1 MKASAGE
8 VFKMGWN
15 KSIGGKLY
23 KGFGL
28 IMAIV
33 VFAFL
38 LNWLAVRHEQ
48 NTRALYKNS
57 ITLVENL
64 SRLDRMRSQNRLYLR
79 NFLLNG
85 DRREADALARGQSD
99 LDLLIN
105 EMKDTALS
113 LDDESNNVRQL
124 LDQLADGERE
134 WARNFANP
142 LMEKRRQ
149 VDTGSATVAELQ
161 IAYLQATPTQEQK
174 QKEEQPLM
182 QLQGIVKSL
191 NDKAEKS
198 DSTAALM
205 ITVFTLGGMVL
216 VMAVASMIS
225 LRVAKSITVP
235 LSQLIAVSEQ
245 IGNAGDLEQQVEI
258 KGEDEVAQLA
268 RTFNNMVMYLREM
281 AGISEAIAG
290 GDLSVEINPRSSRD
304 TLGKAFREMTIGL
317 RSLVKN
323 VRDSAAQV
331 ASGSNQVASASDE
344 SAKIS
349 VQAASAI
356 DEVTSTMHEMSIN
369 VQNMVKSTQMQAS
382 NVSET
387 SASIDEMVASIQ
399 RVADT
404 AKVLLDISQR
414 SRDEVHNGINTMEK
428 ATDGLS
434 RINAAIG
441 SSAEII
447 SALGQ
452 RADDIGKIIEV
463 IDDLAEQTNLLALNA
478 AIEAARAGEHG
489 LGFAVVADEVRKLA
503 EKSAQSTRE
512 ISELIQSIQKEARKA
527 VDNMEKSTNIVNEGI
542 SLGGDLSGALKKISS
557 VVSEVYKFAQ
567 EIGAA
572 TNEQSHG
579 SSQIAK
585 ATTRLNEITHEINSS
600 VEEQAS
606 GAQAVVRAM
615 EKMRE
620 LVQRSS
626 SGSTELAAS
635 AEQMSKMSRSMLE
648 AMDRFVLENMHRESN
663 GARRPEERG
672 RVAAAQYA
680 TAGAQYN

>member
-1 MKASAGE
+1 MRIGKT
-8 VFKMGWN
+8 
-15 KSIGGKLY
+15 IGGKLY
-23 KGFGL
+23 WGFGGIL
-28 IMAIV
+28 SVVIVLSMADVIAVWNEQSTKDTYKKAIAMSQQMSEVTQAIM
-33 VFAFL
+33 
-38 LNWLAVRHEQ
+38 N
-48 NTRALYKNS
+48 
-57 ITLVENL
+57 
-64 SRLDRMRSQNRLYLR
+64 NRLHLR

-85 DRREADALARGQSD
+85 DSRESD
-99 LDLLIN
+99 L
-105 EMKDTALS
+105 LS
-113 LDDESNNVRQL
+113 RGATDVDQL
-124 LDQLADGERE
+124 LTKVEGTASNLQEGEKAKVLLKQLRE
-134 WARNFANP
+134 DEKDWMANFAAP
-142 LMEKRRQ
+142 LIEKRRQ
-149 VDTGSATVAELQ
+149 VDSGSATVAELQ
-161 IAYLQATPTQEQK
+161 IAYLQANPGQEQK
-174 QKEEQPLM
+174 KEEEPLA
-182 QLQGIVKSL
+182 QLTTIMTDAL
-191 NDKAEKS
+191 NKANSSDKNAGFVINLV
-198 DSTAALM
+198 TALGMALM
-205 ITVFTLGGMVL
+205 LVLGGVI
-216 VMAVASMIS
+216 AW
-225 LRVAKSITVP
+225 RVAKSITGP
-235 LSQLIAVSEQ
+235 LVELIRVAGQ
-245 IGNAGDLEQQVEI
+245 IADTGDLEQQVAVT
-258 KGEDEVAQLA
+258 GEDEVAKLSL
-268 RTFNNMVMYLREM
+268 TFNNMVLYLREM
-281 AGISEAIAG
+281 AGLSEAIAG
-290 GDLSVEINPRSSRD
+290 GDLTVEINPRSQRD
-304 TLGKAFREMTIGL
+304 TLGNAFREMTFGL
-317 RSLVKN
+317 RGLVKN
-323 VRDSAAQV
+323 VRDSASQV
-331 ASGSNQVASASDE
+331 ASGSNQVAGASDD

-369 VQNMVKSTQMQAS
+369 VQNMVKSTQLQAS

-414 SRDEVHNGINTMEK
+414 SRDEVHSGISTMEK

-434 RINAAIG
+434 RINNAIG

-512 ISELIQSIQKEARKA
+512 ISDLIQSIQKEARKA
-527 VDNMEKSTNIVNEGI
+527 VDNMEKSTSIVNEGI
-542 SLGGDLSGALKKISS
+542 TLGSDLSGALKKISS
-557 VVSEVYKFAQ
+557 VVAEVYKFAQ

-572 TNEQSHG
+572 TTEQSHG

-635 AEQMSKMSRSMLE
+635 AEQMSKMSRTMLE
-648 AMDRFVLENMHRESN
+648 SMDRFLLETGGNGDGRSN
-663 GARRPEERG
+663 GEGRG
-672 RVAAAQYA
+672 NGNGRDRNGRASTGHYA
-680 TAGAQYN
+680 TAGAHYN